1 MKTKLRLIKNIPR
14 THYAMWA
21 ELSDVDFGKDK
32 AYSDGA
38 FINVLYPMDFWFYL
52 KNVWSFFCYNIHCHT
67 HIRVTTPNKRKTA
80 ELLEK
85 IKTTPYNYI
94 YDRSEVIDSE

>member
-1 MKTKLRLIKNIPR
+1 MKLRLIKNIPR
-14 THYAMWA
+14 THYAMWV
-21 ELSDVDFGKDK
+21 ELADVDFGKDK

-52 KNVWSFFCYNIHCHT
+52 KNVWSFFRYNIHNHT
-67 HIRVTTPNKRKTA
+67 HIHVTTPSKAKTA

-85 IKTTPYNYI
+85 IKTNPYNYI
-94 YDRSEVIDSE
+94 YDQSEVTDSE